1 MGKRKPQR
9 KSQRRLR
16 KEVEDEIMKMVI
28 SLVLIFL
35 LVTVA
40 VLPENASAQSG
51 QTNPSF
57 SNHNFKYDGIVSL
70 SAEYPYGW
78 DVDKNVITSTGW
90 IASFYDSIEN
100 WEIQVDLSAYK
111 VPNELLS
118 MKDDQIMEYTFLSY
132 YYACGDTSFT
142 RTMFDRLPGN
152 VIEIVYEKFASE
164 SEDPRNLLALREW
177 WSSLY
182 EYEISEMFENKG
194 IDESQ
199 YKEGYECSEFTPID
213 FKIMQVGDYQTY
225 QYIYSWI
232 QTFPDGTYFEN
243 VNVETDVW
251 VKKFVVNVN
260 VETDVLIKTKNLYI
274 VNLSG
279 ETTLDNHEKHL
290 VEYEDIIES
299 LIISEKPSFS
309 QSILPQWVKIDAG
322 LWSLNSISD
331 TEFKNAVEFV
341 ITNQLVQ
348 KSTALDTDVI
358 ISNIPDWLKNIAGW
372 LSQNEI
378 SEADFINSI
387 THLCNEKLII
397 CEAN

>member
-51 QTNPSF
+51 QTNTSF
-57 SNHNFKYDGIVSL
+57 SNHNFKHDGIVSL

-142 RTMFDRLPGN
+142 RIMFDRLPGN

-164 SEDPRNLLALREW
+164 SEDLGNLSALIEW
-177 WSSLY
+177 WSSLD

-279 ETTLDNHEKHL
+279 ETTLDNHKKHL

-348 KSTALDTDVI
+348 KPTALDTDVI
-358 ISNIPDWLKNIAGW
+358 ISNIPDWLKNIAGG

>member
-1 MGKRKPQR
+1 
-9 KSQRRLR
+9 
-16 KEVEDEIMKMVI
+16 MKIII
-28 SLVLIFL
+28 SIALVFL
-35 LVTVA
+35 LVA
-40 VLPENASAQSG
+40 VVVLTENASAEYV
-51 QTNPSF
+51 QTNSSF
-57 SNHNFKYDGIVSL
+57 SNHNFKHDGIVSL
-70 SAEYPYGW
+70 SVEYPYGW

-90 IASFYDSIEN
+90 IATFYDNIEN

-111 VPNELLS
+111 AHNELLS
-118 MKDDQIMEYTFLSY
+118 MKDDQIIEYAFLGY
-132 YYACGDTSFT
+132 YYTCGDTSFT
-142 RTMFDRLPGN
+142 RIMFDRLPAALH
-152 VIEIVYEKFASE
+152 EIVYEKYKSE
-164 SEDPRNLLALREW
+164 GKDPKDFLALAKW

-194 IDESQ
+194 IAESQ

-274 VNLSG
+274 INLSG

-348 KSTALDTDVI
+348 KPTALDTDVI

-387 THLCNEKLII
+387 THMCNEKLII

>member
-40 VLPENASAQSG
+40 VLSENASAQSG

-164 SEDPRNLLALREW
+164 SEDPGNLSALIEW

-194 IDESQ
+194 IDESK

-225 QYIYSWI
+225 QYVYSWI

-348 KSTALDTDVI
+348 KPTVLDTDVI
-358 ISNIPDWLKNIAGW
+358 ISSIPDWLKNIAGW